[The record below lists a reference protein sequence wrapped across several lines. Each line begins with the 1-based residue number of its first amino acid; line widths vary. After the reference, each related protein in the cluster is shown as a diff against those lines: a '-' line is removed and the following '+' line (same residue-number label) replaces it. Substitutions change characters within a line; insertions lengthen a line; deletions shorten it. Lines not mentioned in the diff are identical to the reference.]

1 MVLLA
6 ILFLNSISF
15 HPIAKPFC
23 DLSAQQ
29 TISTP
34 TKNLSNTAPFMQQGT
49 QIFFQ
54 SSKLATLDKVTK
66 RPKQESS
73 WIWWIS
79 FVGHPF
85 TQWMLIT
92 ILAVTAIWRHQIRRR
107 ETRKRWEQE
116 EEIERYALE
125 EPRRQYKIH

>member
-23 DLSAQQ
+23 DLSQQQ
-29 TISTP
+29 TISTT
-34 TKNLSNTAPFMQQGT
+34 TKNVNNMAPLMQQRN

-54 SSKLATLDKVTK
+54 SSKLATLDEITK

-107 ETRKRWEQE
+107 ETRRRWEQE
-116 EEIERYALE
+116 EKTETSALE
-125 EPRRQYKIH
+125 ETRRQYTIH